1 LWKGNV
7 VEQKPAEL
15 TRVQELVYE
24 LKIEQ
29 IMSRNVITV
38 TPDCSIAELK
48 EILRVKRIS
57 GVPVVERGALVG
69 VISIDNVIRA
79 LEKGEMAARVG
90 QKMTVHPL
98 MVRAEESVVSAVQ
111 LFARYGYGRFPVVDG
126 QGRLV
131 GIITHGDV
139 VRGLLKQMEVQW
151 HAGEAQRQ
159 RASHIFEG
167 IESDQTILT
176 LHYSIKKHDFAHGGE
191 SSSKIKRALERLG
204 GVPGIV
210 RRVAVATYEAEM
222 NVMIHSDGGEII
234 AQVQPEVIQVTTLD
248 RGPGIPDIEQALRPG
263 YSTAPDW
270 IRDLGFGAGM
280 GLANI
285 KACTDEM
292 KLTSEMG
299 VSTRLEMTFKL

>member
-1 LWKGNV
+1 MV
-7 VEQKPAEL
+7 AQKPAEL

-79 LEKGEMAARVG
+79 LEKGELAARVG

-98 MVRAEESVVSAVQ
+98 VVRAEESVVSAVQ

-151 HAGEAQRQ
+151 HAGETQRQ

-167 IESDQTILT
+167 IESDQTVLT

-191 SSSKIKRALERLG
+191 SSSNIKRALERLG

-234 AQVQPEVIQVTTLD
+234 VQVQPEVIQVTTLD
-248 RGPGIPDIEQALRPG
+248 RGPGIPDIERALRPG

-285 KACTDEM
+285 RACTDEM

-299 VSTRLEMTFKL
+299 VSTRLEMVFKLS